1 MHTSLGPSLPSGR
14 VYLAGESQIHNG
26 YLRNLPV
33 VLPSTAHP
41 VSRTATHVR
50 DRSCILADTSEG
62 VVLVDCGAALVGDS
76 IVEAVRQFSPRPIHT
91 CIYT

>member
-1 MHTSLGPSLPSGR
+1 MSR
-14 VYLAGESQIHNG
+14 LAVESQIHNG
-26 YLRNLPV
+26 YLRIVRNLPPGTRA
-33 VLPSTAHP
+33 PSTVHA
-41 VSRTATHVR
+41 VSRAATHVR

-62 VVLVDCGAALVGDS
+62 VVLVDCGAALMGDG